1 MALDELQKPDVTED
15 AYALDAS
22 LYDNVLDA
30 IEARDGARIEAL
42 FEPLHPADI
51 ADLLEQMSHSEREA
65 LLLFWN
71 EGIDG
76 EVLSEL
82 DESIRE
88 DVIELLPA
96 PVLAE
101 AVRDLE
107 SDDVV
112 DLLED
117 LEDAD
122 QQAAILDLLDDADRA
137 AVEEALSYPEYS
149 AGRLMQREVVRVPEF
164 WNVGEAIDFV
174 ARALES
180 APQLGRGAT
189 PLNHM
194 VPARQHV

>member
-1 MALDELQKPDVTED
+1 MALDELQKTDLNED

-22 LYDNVLDA
+22 LYDDVLEALDA
-30 IEARDGARIEAL
+30 RDAARIEAL

-82 DESIRE
+82 DEGIRE

-101 AVRDLE
+101 AVRDLD

-117 LEDAD
+117 LEDED

-149 AGRLMQREVVRVPEF
+149 AGRLMQREIVRVPEF
-164 WNVGEAIDFV
+164 WSVGEAIDFL
-174 ARALES
+174 RAETTELPTS
-180 APQLGRGAT
+180 SIT
-189 PLNHM
+189 
-194 VPARQHV
+194 